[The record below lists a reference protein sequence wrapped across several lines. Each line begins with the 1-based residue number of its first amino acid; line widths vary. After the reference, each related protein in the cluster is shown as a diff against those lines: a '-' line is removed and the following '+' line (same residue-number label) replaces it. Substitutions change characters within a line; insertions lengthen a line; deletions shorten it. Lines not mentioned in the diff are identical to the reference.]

1 MAKFDRYILAQLTML
16 FGFFS
21 LVLVLIYWINQAVRL
36 FDQLIANGQGAA
48 VFFEFTVLSL
58 PSVIRLALPIAAFA
72 ASVYVAN
79 RLTTESELVVVQAT
93 GFSPFRMV
101 RPVLIFGVLVGLL
114 LSVLTHFLVPLSVT
128 QLNERQAEIS
138 ENITARLL
146 SEGQFLHPT
155 EGVTFYIR
163 RITPE
168 GQLEDIFLSD
178 ARLDSEH
185 VTYTAKRALLIRS
198 DAGPTLVMF
207 DGLAQQLGRDGTL
220 TTTRFD
226 DFAYNISSFI
236 TGLAPGRRSYR
247 ELSTFELLAPTE
259 AVIAETG
266 RDRNRLIYEGHDRI
280 NQALA
285 ALVAALVGFSAILLG
300 NFSRFGRW
308 RQILV
313 AIAALA
319 ILKALDNT
327 SADIAS
333 RDAALWPVT
342 YAATVLGI
350 GVTLAILW
358 LSARPGLFARW
369 RRWRDAPS

>member
-36 FDQLIANGQGAA
+36 FDQLIANGQGAT

-369 RRWRDAPS
+369 RRRRDAPS

>member
-36 FDQLIANGQGAA
+36 FDQLIANGQGAT

>member
-1 MAKFDRYILAQLTML
+1 ML